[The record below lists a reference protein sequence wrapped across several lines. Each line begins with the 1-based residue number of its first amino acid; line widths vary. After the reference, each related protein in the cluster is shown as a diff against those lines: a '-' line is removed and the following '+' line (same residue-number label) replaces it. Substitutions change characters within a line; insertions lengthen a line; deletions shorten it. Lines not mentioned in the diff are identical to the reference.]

1 MYCDTY
7 IEVFIPN
14 KSTYSPLCQKPTL
27 VSYSRFPIPDSRF
40 PIPDSR
46 FPIPDS
52 RFPIP
57 DSRFPVPF
65 PIAVFA
71 EGLP

>member
-1 MYCDTY
+1 
-7 IEVFIPN
+7 

-57 DSRFPVPF
+57 CSLSYCCICRRTSLITSV
-65 PIAVFA
+65 
-71 EGLP
+71 GT